1 VTGKSHLSHSAREGV
16 SAVYID
22 EARDRI
28 RCARK
33 WAQVASN
40 ERDLADYTERLI
52 QEVYDLRSRV
62 AYLEGWK
69 ESAEAAD
76 SQRKR
81 A

>member
-1 VTGKSHLSHSAREGV
+1 
-16 SAVYID
+16 VYID